1 VTESAAAHVARK
13 NAVSFLESTTPARY
27 DSPEAD
33 RVGQRRQRD
42 QHYSACADL
51 AHAMYEALGL
61 RSSHVN
67 RAPSW
72 RSGLNVSLL
81 STWPGVALPEVD
93 WTAVDGGDVLI
104 RWSFANGTD
113 AHVVCVMSPVID
125 GKINT
130 AEYGQARP
138 TIGRQF
144 SRAVSG
150 EGRPWQRWLP
160 LPLVLEAC
168 Q

>member
-1 VTESAAAHVARK
+1 MTESAAAYAARK
-13 NAVSFLESTTPARY
+13 QAVHFLESCTPARY

-33 RVGQRRQRD
+33 RVGQRRQRWE
-42 QHYSACADL
+42 HYSACADL
-51 AHAMYEALGL
+51 AHAMFEALGL

-81 STWPGVALPEVD
+81 SKWEGVSLATID
-93 WTAVDGGDVLI
+93 WAAVDGGDVLI
-104 RWSFANGTD
+104 RWTPGKGD
-113 AHVVCVMSPVID
+113 EHVVCVMSPVID

-144 SRAVSG
+144 SRAIAG

-160 LPLVLEAC
+160 LPLALEAC

>member
-1 VTESAAAHVARK
+1 MTEPLDVTLARK
-13 NAVSFLESTTPARY
+13 RAVSFLEAVTPARY

-33 RVGQRRQRD
+33 RVGQRRQRWE
-42 QHYSACADL
+42 QYSACGDL
-51 AHAMYEALGL
+51 AHALYEHLGV
-61 RSSHVN
+61 RGQHVN

-72 RSGLNVSLL
+72 RVGRNVSLL
-81 STWPGVALPEVD
+81 ADWPGVSTEEID

-104 RWSFANGTD
+104 RWSRADTTD
-113 AHVVCVMSPVID
+113 AHVVCVMSPVTGD
-125 GKINT
+125 GRINT

-144 SRAVSG
+144 LRSVVG

-160 LPLVLEAC
+160 LDRVLA